1 MPPHTPCLLDVVC
14 FRWADSD
21 WATGISR
28 LDWQRSR
35 RDGKRALHHE
45 LGTTSI
51 LNGTRGR
58 SSGSGSIAVSISPK
72 GVSADDG
79 IIDVAMI

>member
-21 WATGISR
+21 WVTGISR
-28 LDWQRSR
+28 LAKGPSGR
-35 RDGKRALHHE
+35 KRALHHE

-58 SSGSGSIAVSISPK
+58 SSGSIAVSVSPK
-72 GVSADDG
+72 GVGADDG
-79 IIDVAMI
+79 IMDVAMI